1 MSKPAIFEC
10 KSKPAILSIIP
21 PYDEK
26 YVPQTMTETYPK
38 MLSVFYDPLKENSL
52 NYFEL
57 CNLGNGLDINIFPQ
71 QQSNVEKWARAHANS
86 KKWFGYT
93 SGRITA
99 SKVFSVVHTHDD
111 RPSRSLIMSIC
122 YPESYKPWAYQQPW
136 ELPAISWG
144 CSHEEQGYN
153 SYRNIMI
160 QNHPDFQLAKSGL
173 IITTEFPFIG
183 AFPDGLVLCSCCG
196 KGCVEIKCPFN
207 QRDNYIFDAVEND
220 NFYLTKMNNSKTFS
234 NTSVLSSNTNPDTCY
249 QKVIFVTFLYGP
261 KRIII

>member
-1 MSKPAIFEC
+1 M
-10 KSKPAILSIIP
+10 
-21 PYDEK
+21 
-26 YVPQTMTETYPK
+26 
-38 MLSVFYDPLKENSL
+38 
-52 NYFEL
+52 

-71 QQSNVEKWARAHANS
+71 QQSNAEKWARAQANS

-122 YPESYKPWAYQQPW
+122 YPESYKSWGYQQPW

-144 CSHEEQGYN
+144 CSHQEQGYN

-160 QNHPDFQLAKSGL
+160 QNHLDFQLAKNGL

-196 KGCVEIKCPFN
+196 KGCVEIKCAFN
-207 QRDNYIFDAVEND
+207 QRDNYIFD
-220 NFYLTKMNNSKTFS
+220 NFYLTKMNNSMKL
-234 NTSVLSSNTNPDTCY
+234 SVIHQYYHQIQT
-249 QKVIFVTFLYGP
+249 QIHVT
-261 KRIII
+261 KK

>member
-1 MSKPAIFEC
+1 
-10 KSKPAILSIIP
+10 
-21 PYDEK
+21 
-26 YVPQTMTETYPK
+26 MTEAYPK

-122 YPESYKPWAYQQPW
+122 YPELQALG
-136 ELPAISWG
+136 LPATLRVTSNILGLFSW
-144 CSHEEQGYN
+144 
-153 SYRNIMI
+153 RAR
-160 QNHPDFQLAKSGL
+160 L
-173 IITTEFPFIG
+173 
-183 AFPDGLVLCSCCG
+183 
-196 KGCVEIKCPFN
+196 
-207 QRDNYIFDAVEND
+207 
-220 NFYLTKMNNSKTFS
+220 
-234 NTSVLSSNTNPDTCY
+234 
-249 QKVIFVTFLYGP
+249 
-261 KRIII
+261 